1 MDCWNNILDEEILKF
16 NINFSALFVLNFECL
31 KDYMINQLR
40 DFYCDMMVNNDEL
53 VYKESASYKKY
64 VRILDKNVE
73 DASLKWYV
81 QENIITKEEFDTY
94 QSIRKRRNDI
104 THELLKN
111 LNNGYIEADAVLF
124 SKMLEIYAK
133 IDKWWINEIEIP
145 ISRETIPDDYDKDG
159 VCGGQAMVLDIINS
173 IILGQKGSEYKEILK
188 ELNK

>member
-16 NINFSALFVLNFECL
+16 NVNFSAMFVLNYECL
-31 KDYMINQLR
+31 KDYMISQLR
-40 DFYCDMMVNNDEL
+40 DFYCDIKVECGEL
-53 VYKESASYKKY
+53 ICKESDSYKKN
-64 VRILDKNVE
+64 VRALNKNVE
-73 DASLKWYV
+73 DASLEWYV
-81 QENIITKEEFDTY
+81 RENIITHEEFDTY
-94 QSIRKRRNDI
+94 QRIRKRRNDI

-111 LNNGYIEADAVLF
+111 LNKGYIEADAILF

-145 ISRETIPDDYDKDG
+145 ISGETIPDDYDRDG